1 MHSHESGANW
11 SRNPW
16 GKRQSAGMGE
26 WTGPWSDGSKEWTP
40 YWMEKLNHR
49 FGDDGLFWISYV
61 DLLKRFHQ
69 LDRTRLFDS
78 NWSVVQHW
86 TSVSVPWV
94 TGFLNTKFSVEIK
107 QGGPTVFVLC
117 QVNQITTFPTTDL
130 R

>member
-1 MHSHESGANW
+1 
-11 SRNPW
+11 
-16 GKRQSAGMGE
+16 
-26 WTGPWSDGSKEWTP
+26 
-40 YWMEKLNHR
+40 MEKLNHR